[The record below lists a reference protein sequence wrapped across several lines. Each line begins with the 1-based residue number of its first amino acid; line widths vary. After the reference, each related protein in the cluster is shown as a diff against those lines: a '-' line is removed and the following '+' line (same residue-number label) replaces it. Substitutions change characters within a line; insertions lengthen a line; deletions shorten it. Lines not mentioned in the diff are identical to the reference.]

1 MSIVNLP
8 PLLKT
13 IYTVQTCQCLDFC
26 WNHFLQV
33 FPSDIDFAE
42 GSPEEASTDIQATQV
57 NFFREK
63 FQKNKFWVSAN
74 ILFIVFLF
82 WNLSLP
88 EFYVGEHLKCGFLG
102 CGWLVQPN
110 AKSIEEPKQ
119 DTLWGPWHWL
129 LVPFFDNQ
137 WWNSHQSL
145 VKMWEAFFKLNYPL
159 LSTFPEK
166 RIFSG
171 QTMWLK
177 GSLHRL

>member
-1 MSIVNLP
+1 MIIESIFHNIILVSSR
-8 PLLKT
+8 
-13 IYTVQTCQCLDFC
+13 FS
-26 WNHFLQV
+26 LQILTLQR
-33 FPSDIDFAE
+33 PALN
-42 GSPEEASTDIQATQV
+42 SPWRIFRLRYISKN
-57 NFFREK
+57 NFR
-63 FQKNKFWVSAN
+63 N
-74 ILFIVFLF
+74 IFESVI
-82 WNLSLP
+82 
-88 EFYVGEHLKCGFLG
+88 CLG

>member
-1 MSIVNLP
+1 MIIESIFHCW
-8 PLLKT
+8 KT
-13 IYTVQTCQCLDFC
+13 
-26 WNHFLQV
+26 
-33 FPSDIDFAE
+33 
-42 GSPEEASTDIQATQV
+42 
-57 NFFREK
+57 
-63 FQKNKFWVSAN
+63 
-74 ILFIVFLF
+74 FLF
-82 WNLSLP
+82 LP
-88 EFYVGEHLKCGFLG
+88 GFPFRYWLCRGRHWTVLDGYFASGIFLKIIFRNIFESVICLG

-171 QTMWLK
+171 RTMWLK